1 VKMTSI
7 IKEHEQRV
15 SRGGNSPL
23 VYLPKEYFSPG
34 EKINSRLE
42 TEHDGT
48 IRMVITK
55 KMFNF
60 NCDRVREFV
69 GKNFNVE
76 YDKTVAGT
84 RVLNAVQGNLGLN
97 CTQSTREL
105 EPTYVTV
112 SRRFN
117 EIKSAEDYRNLLG
130 RVRQLSE
137 SFDAY
142 IEPEG
147 DLDSLNV
154 YREPTRYGLK
164 DKTEA
169 IAALRET
176 GKKLDFS
183 VIVRFNNKKNDLD
196 EINTV
201 LKKLAP

>member
-1 VKMTSI
+1 MTAT
-7 IKEHEQRV
+7 IKEEHERSV
-15 SRGGNSPL
+15 SRGGNSPV
-23 VYLPKEYFSPG
+23 VYLPKKYFSPG

-42 TEHDGT
+42 IETDGT
-48 IRMVITK
+48 VRMVITK
-55 KMFNF
+55 KLFNF
-60 NCDRVREFV
+60 NCDGVRDFV
-69 GKNFNVE
+69 AKKFNVE

-117 EIKSAEDYRNLLG
+117 EIKSAEDYAHLLEI
-130 RVRQLSE
+130 VKKLSE

-154 YREPTRYGLK
+154 YREPTRYGLE
-164 DKTEA
+164 DKMEA
-169 IAALRET
+169 IAALREN

-183 VIVRFNNKKNDLD
+183 VIVRFDNKKN
-196 EINTV
+196 EIEDITTA
-201 LKKLAP
+201 LKKLTP